1 MLFTFNK
8 SLLLLGA
15 MLLVGAGV
23 YTQWVATAVLV
34 QKGRRSWQR
43 GAITGASLV
52 FVASLLDIFLTL
64 RNVLGYTTMPL
75 LYDYTLNTRHG
86 SVILLRLALTILVMF
101 FVWRDRS
108 SYLWKAVTAV
118 FSVALLG
125 TFSWVSHAAAMGGTP
140 AIVNDVLH
148 FIVAASWAGTILYLA
163 LTPLAKLESE
173 RWELD
178 LTFDRTS
185 RIGLSCV
192 IILGVTGSYAT
203 SLHVYDP
210 VAFAQSAYGATL
222 FVKLALVAVILGIA
236 AINRFRLLPAFAKT
250 GNVATFQ
257 RALRLEAL
265 LLVSVFIITGILS
278 TRPLPHA
285 PVTHLPDNA
294 VSLTTADAL
303 PYRLTVH

>member
-1 MLFTFNK
+1 MLFTLNK

-23 YTQWVATAVLV
+23 FAQWVATTGLV
-34 QKGRRSWQR
+34 QKGQRSWR
-43 GAITGASLV
+43 HGAMVGAIILLI
-52 FVASLLDIFLTL
+52 ASLLDIFLTL
-64 RNVLGYTTMPL
+64 RNVLGYTTLPL
-75 LYDYTLNTRHG
+75 LYDYTFNTRHG
-86 SVILLRLALTILVMF
+86 SIILLRIALTVLVVF
-101 FVWRDRS
+101 FVWRDRP

-118 FSVALLG
+118 LSITLLS
-125 TFSWVSHAAAMGGTP
+125 TFSWVSHAATMGGTP
-140 AIVNDVLH
+140 AIVNDLLH

-173 RWELD
+173 RRELD

-210 VAFAQSAYGATL
+210 VAFAQSAYGVTL
-222 FVKLALVAVILGIA
+222 FAKLALVAVILAIA

-265 LLVSVFIITGILS
+265 LLVAVFLITGILS
-278 TRPLPHA
+278 TRPLPHD
-285 PVTHLPDNA
+285 PVTLTPHSS
-294 VSLTTADAL
+294 VSVTTADAL
-303 PYRLTVH
+303 PYLLTVN